1 MVGFLD
7 GINDSL
13 KTANPI
19 ETMEEDTVVSLAF
32 VCTASRN
39 SPVQFAR
46 RKRSEEMIHV
56 RAEVERN
63 INSAVERTHK
73 NQITGGMY

>member
-1 MVGFLD
+1 
-7 GINDSL
+7 
-13 KTANPI
+13 
-19 ETMEEDTVVSLAF
+19 
-32 VCTASRN
+32 
-39 SPVQFAR
+39 
-46 RKRSEEMIHV
+46 MIHV